1 VDRIEHA
8 GNGAKTGL
16 LIMANI
22 PAHMRLQND
31 VVALHRAKRSSNAT
45 LVALGLSI
53 GMALAVVVLMSGIV
67 G

>member
-1 VDRIEHA
+1 
-8 GNGAKTGL
+8 
-16 LIMANI
+16 MANI

-31 VVALHRAKRSSNAT
+31 VVALHRTRRSSNAM

-53 GMALAVVVLMSGIV
+53 GMALAVVLLLSGLA

>member
-1 VDRIEHA
+1 
-8 GNGAKTGL
+8 
-16 LIMANI
+16 MANI